1 MTGRPVRLLTAV
13 AFAAAASLLSAS
25 SASACY
31 SGCGIGYA
39 APVYLAPVVYSYSYV
54 APIAYGS
61 CASRCGYGGYAG
73 YGGYGTYVGAGY
85 GYGGYGYG
93 GYGYRGLGYRGLGYG
108 GWGYRGGYGFRG
120 GYAGVGR
127 VGRWR

>member
-61 CASRCGYGGYAG
+61 CASPCGYGGYAG
-73 YGGYGTYVGAGY
+73 YGGYVGAGY